1 MLNLKIL
8 VGSSRDGRA
17 ADTVL
22 PWLTRRIEC
31 HGGFDVEVLDPR
43 DWNLPMF
50 AESFATVGNPQDP
63 TYSHPLVHTWNNTL
77 RSADAVVIVTPEY
90 NHSIPAV
97 LKNAL
102 DTLFFSFALRH
113 KPAAVVGYS
122 GGPVGGARA
131 IEHLVQILIEAEA
144 VPLRNTVLIPTVHA
158 AFTESGDPIDA
169 GTDAALA
176 ILLDDLSW
184 WGRVLRD
191 ARPSSLAPALL
202 RSQASEER
210 HAAM

>member
-22 PWLTRRIEC
+22 PWLTRRIEN

-50 AESFATVGNPQDP
+50 AESFASVGNPHDP
-63 TYSHPLVHTWNNTL
+63 TYSHPLVRTWNKTISN
-77 RSADAVVIVTPEY
+77 ADAVLIVTPEY
-90 NHSIPAV
+90 NHSVPAV

-131 IEHLVQILIEAEA
+131 VEHLVQILIEAEA
-144 VPLRNTVLIPTVHA
+144 VPLRNTVLIPAVQS
-158 AFTESGDPIDA
+158 AFAGSGDPVDV
-169 GTDAALA
+169 GTEAALS
-176 ILLDDLSW
+176 ILLDDLTW
-184 WGRVLRD
+184 WGRVLCD

-202 RSQASEER
+202 RPRVSEAH
-210 HAAM
+210 HAAS

>member
-1 MLNLKIL
+1 
-8 VGSSRDGRA
+8 
-17 ADTVL
+17 
-22 PWLTRRIEC
+22 
-31 HGGFDVEVLDPR
+31 
-43 DWNLPMF
+43 
-50 AESFATVGNPQDP
+50 
-63 TYSHPLVHTWNNTL
+63 
-77 RSADAVVIVTPEY
+77 
-90 NHSIPAV
+90 
-97 LKNAL
+97 
-102 DTLFFSFALRH
+102 
-113 KPAAVVGYS
+113 
-122 GGPVGGARA
+122 
-131 IEHLVQILIEAEA
+131 VQILIEAEA

-158 AFTESGDPIDA
+158 AFTDSGDPIDA